1 MSSSGPFH
9 IFEILLP
16 SSSEIDQSDSFFA
29 KANEPLVKLQSL
41 RKLERKN
48 EKKGEN
54 NSDNDTVAVTARSRR
69 RKNTEAARRKSSCG
83 AASLEDCVDD
93 CTVLENIYQ
102 FSECVVHCSQS
113 CR

>member
-1 MSSSGPFH
+1 M
-9 IFEILLP
+9 LP

-29 KANEPLVKLQSL
+29 KSNEPLAKLQSL

-54 NSDNDTVAVTARSRR
+54 NSYNDCTKCEAADTVAVTARSRR
-69 RKNTEAARRKSSCG
+69 RKTTEAAQRKRLCG

-102 FSECVVHCSQS
+102 FSDCVVHCSQS
-113 CR
+113 CP